1 MNINQL
7 VFRNLKKNLKNYY
20 LYVFALVFSVAL
32 YFSFVTLQYSPAL
45 DDVKGSIK
53 GGASIKAASVLL
65 IAIVG
70 IFLLYANSIFIKRRG
85 REIGLLQLIG
95 MTKQKIAKLLN
106 AENFI
111 LYVVSMAVGIIAGFI
126 GSKLMLMV
134 LFKVTGVNAIANLHF
149 SGMALLQT
157 LIVFFVIY
165 GLIMLRNRWFINRQT
180 ILSLFRTTSSTEQR
194 VKKIS
199 VFEIIIGVL
208 GIAFISSGY
217 YISSQLFTGT
227 YTSMFALLLAMIYI
241 LASVIIGTFLFYK
254 GSVSFIA
261 NIVRKR
267 KNGYLAIHEVLSLS
281 SIMFRLKSNALLLT
295 IITTVS
301 ALAIGL
307 LSLSYISYYSA
318 EKTAEQQIPSHFVM
332 GSEKEANT
340 FTRALSDK
348 HIAYDLKQVKVIRAK
363 FDAKKLMD
371 MDAEL
376 KNMNNEPDILTL
388 PVISE
393 KNAPNIHVGN
403 NEVILSGYS
412 DLLKK
417 FMPIKS
423 SGDVKLLIKKPL
435 DLKVLDLKKDYLISY
450 NFTFGGLP
458 VAVVSQDVFE
468 QLDQQ
473 KDPKLQLDQQ
483 KYLQFENSLYIAVNI
498 KDKKNLEKANNVFN
512 SLKLGENSMSQL
524 ASAQQQKQTI
534 GLMMFIV
541 GFLGLSFLVTSG
553 CILYFKQM
561 NESEEEQSSYT
572 ILRKLGFTEK
582 DLLKGIRLKQ
592 LFNFGIPL
600 VVGLLH
606 SYFAV
611 QSGWFFFGGE
621 LWTPMLIVMSIY
633 TVLYSIFGFLSV
645 QYYKKVIKESL

>member
-7 VFRNLKKNLKNYY
+7 IFRNLKKNLKNYY

-53 GGASIKAASVLL
+53 GGAAIKAASVLL

-111 LYVVSMAVGIIAGFI
+111 LYVFSMGVGIIAGFI

-134 LFKVTGVNAIANLHF
+134 LFKVTSVSAIANLHF
-149 SGMALLQT
+149 SGRALLQT
-157 LIVFFVIY
+157 LIVFFIIY

-199 VFEIIIGVL
+199 VLEIIIGVF
-208 GIAFISSGY
+208 GIVLISSGY
-217 YISSQLFTGT
+217 YISSKLFTGS
-227 YTSMFALLLAMIYI
+227 YKSMLELLLAMIYI

-307 LSLSYISYYSA
+307 LALSYISYYSA
-318 EKTAEQQIPSHFVM
+318 EKTAEQQIPAHFVM
-332 GSEKEANT
+332 GSEKEAAT

-348 HIAYDLKQVKVIRAK
+348 HIAYDQKQVKVIQAK
-363 FDAKKLMD
+363 FDAKKIMD
-371 MDAEL
+371 SEL
-376 KNMNNEPDILTL
+376 KNMNNDPGVLTL

-393 KNAPNIHVGN
+393 KNAPNIHVEKS
-403 NEVILSGYS
+403 EVILSGYS

-417 FMPIKS
+417 FMPIQS
-423 SGDVKLLIKKPL
+423 SGDVKLLIKEPV
-435 DLKVLDLKKDYLISY
+435 DLKVMDMKKDYLISY

-458 VAVVSQDVFE
+458 VAVVSQNVFE
-468 QLDQQ
+468 KLDKQ
-473 KDPKLQLDQQ
+473 KDPKLQL
-483 KYLQFENSLYIAVNI
+483 ENSQYNAVNI
-498 KDKKNLEKANNVFN
+498 KDDKNLEQANSVFT
-512 SLKLGENSMSQL
+512 SLKLSDKSMSQL

-534 GLMMFIV
+534 GLMMFVV

-582 DLLKGIRLKQ
+582 DLLKGIWLKQ

-600 VVGLLH
+600 IIGLLH

-611 QSGWFFFGGE
+611 QSGWFLFGGE

-633 TVLYSIFGFLSV
+633 TALYSVFGFLSV

>member
-111 LYVVSMAVGIIAGFI
+111 LYVVSMAIGIIAGFI

-227 YTSMFALLLAMIYI
+227 YTSMIALLLAMIYI

-332 GSEKEANT
+332 GSEKDTDT

-348 HIAYDLKQVKVIRAK
+348 HIAYETKQFKVIQAK
-363 FDAKKLMD
+363 FDAKKIMD
-371 MDAEL
+371 SEI
-376 KNMNNEPDILTL
+376 KNMNNDPGVLTL

-393 KNAPNIHVGN
+393 KNAPNIHVKS
-403 NEVILSGYS
+403 NEVTLSGYS

-417 FMPIKS
+417 FMPIQS

-435 DLKVLDLKKDYLISY
+435 DLKVIDMKKDYLISY

-458 VAVVSQDVFE
+458 VAVVSQSVFE

-473 KDPKLQLDQQ
+473 KDPKLQI
-483 KYLQFENSLYIAVNI
+483 ENNQYHAVNI
-498 KDKKNLEKANNVFN
+498 KDDQNLEQANDVFT
-512 SLKLGENSMSQL
+512 SLKLGDNSMSQL
-524 ASAQQQKQTI
+524 ATTQQQKQTI

>member
-7 VFRNLKKNLKNYY
+7 IFRNLKKNLKNYY

-45 DDVKGSIK
+45 DGVKGSIK

-85 REIGLLQLIG
+85 KEIGLLQLIG
-95 MTKQKIAKLLN
+95 MTKQKIARLLN

-111 LYVVSMAVGIIAGFI
+111 LYVTAMVIGIIAGFI

-157 LIVFFVIY
+157 LFVFFIIY
-165 GLIMLRNRWFINRQT
+165 GLIMLRNRRFIKKQT

-199 VFEIIIGVL
+199 IFEIIIGVF
-208 GIAFISSGY
+208 GIVLISSGY
-217 YISSQLFTGT
+217 YISSKLFTGS
-227 YTSMFALLLAMIYI
+227 YTSMFELLLAMIYI

-307 LSLSYISYYSA
+307 LALSYISYYSA
-318 EKTAEQQIPSHFVM
+318 EKTAEQQIPAHFVM
-332 GSEKEANT
+332 GSEKEAAT

-348 HIAYDLKQVKVIRAK
+348 HIAYDQKQVKVIQAK
-363 FDAKKLMD
+363 FDAKKIMD
-371 MDAEL
+371 SEL
-376 KNMNNEPDILTL
+376 KNMNNDPGVLTL

-393 KNAPNIHVGN
+393 KNAPNIHVEN

-417 FMPIKS
+417 FMPIQS
-423 SGDVKLLIKKPL
+423 SGDVKLLIKEPI
-435 DLKVLDLKKDYLISY
+435 DLKVMDMKKDYLISY

-458 VAVVSQDVFE
+458 VAVVSQHVFE
-468 QLDQQ
+468 QLDKQ
-473 KDPKLQLDQQ
+473 KDPKLQL
-483 KYLQFENSLYIAVNI
+483 ENNQYNAVNI
-498 KDKKNLEKANNVFN
+498 KDDQNLEQANRVFT
-512 SLKLGENSMSQL
+512 SLKLSDNSMSQL

-534 GLMMFIV
+534 GLMMFVV

-582 DLLKGIRLKQ
+582 DLLKGIQLKQ

-600 VVGLLH
+600 IIGLLH

-611 QSGWFFFGGE
+611 QSGWFLFGGE

-633 TVLYSIFGFLSV
+633 TALYSVFGFLSV

>member
-7 VFRNLKKNLKNYY
+7 IFRNLKKNLKNYY

-45 DDVKGSIK
+45 DGVKGSIK

-85 REIGLLQLIG
+85 KEIGLLQLIG
-95 MTKQKIAKLLN
+95 MTKQKIARLLN

-111 LYVVSMAVGIIAGFI
+111 LYVAAMVIGIIAGFI

-157 LIVFFVIY
+157 LIVFFIIY
-165 GLIMLRNRWFINRQT
+165 GLIMLRNRRFIKKQT

-199 VFEIIIGVL
+199 VFEIIIGVF
-208 GIAFISSGY
+208 GIVLISSGY
-217 YISSQLFTGT
+217 YISSKLFTGS
-227 YTSMFALLLAMIYI
+227 YTSMLELLLAMIYI

-307 LSLSYISYYSA
+307 LALSYISYYSA
-318 EKTAEQQIPSHFVM
+318 EKTAEQQIPAHFVM
-332 GSEKEANT
+332 GSEKEAAT

-348 HIAYDLKQVKVIRAK
+348 HIAYDQKQVKVIQAK
-363 FDAKKLMD
+363 FDAKKIMD
-371 MDAEL
+371 SEL
-376 KNMNNEPDILTL
+376 KNMNNDPGVLTL

-393 KNAPNIHVGN
+393 KNAPNIHVEKS
-403 NEVILSGYS
+403 EVILSGYS

-417 FMPIKS
+417 FMPIQS
-423 SGDVKLLIKKPL
+423 SGDVKLLIKEPV
-435 DLKVLDLKKDYLISY
+435 DLKVMDMKKDYLISY

-458 VAVVSQDVFE
+458 VAVVSQHVFE
-468 QLDQQ
+468 QLDKQ
-473 KDPKLQLDQQ
+473 KDPKLQL
-483 KYLQFENSLYIAVNI
+483 ENSQYNAVNI
-498 KDKKNLEKANNVFN
+498 KDDQNLEQANRVFT
-512 SLKLGENSMSQL
+512 SLKLSDNSMSQL

-534 GLMMFIV
+534 GLMMFVV

-600 VVGLLH
+600 IIGLLH

-611 QSGWFFFGGE
+611 QSGWFLFGGE

-633 TVLYSIFGFLSV
+633 TALYSVFGFLSV

>member
-7 VFRNLKKNLKNYY
+7 IFRNLKKNLKNYY

-85 REIGLLQLIG
+85 KEIGLLQLIG
-95 MTKQKIAKLLN
+95 MTKQKISRLLN

-111 LYVVSMAVGIIAGFI
+111 LYVTAMAIGIIAGFI

-157 LIVFFVIY
+157 LIVFFIIY
-165 GLIMLRNRWFINRQT
+165 GLILLRNRRFINKQT

-199 VFEIIIGVL
+199 VFEIIIGVF
-208 GIAFISSGY
+208 GIVLISSGY
-217 YISSQLFTGT
+217 YISSKLFTGS
-227 YTSMFALLLAMIYI
+227 YTSMFELLLAMIYI

-307 LSLSYISYYSA
+307 LALSYISYYSA
-318 EKTAEQQIPSHFVM
+318 EKTAEQQIPAHFAM
-332 GSEKEANT
+332 GSEKEAAT

-348 HIAYDLKQVKVIRAK
+348 HIAYDQKQFKVIQAK
-363 FDAKKLMD
+363 FDAKKIMD
-371 MDAEL
+371 SEL
-376 KNMNNEPDILTL
+376 KNMNNDPGVLTL

-393 KNAPNIHVGN
+393 KNAPNIHVEN
-403 NEVILSGYS
+403 NEVMLSGYS

-417 FMPIKS
+417 FMPIQS
-423 SGDVKLLIKKPL
+423 TGNVKLLIKKPV
-435 DLKVLDLKKDYLISY
+435 DLKVMDMKKDYLVSY
-450 NFTFGGLP
+450 KFTFGGLP

-468 QLDQQ
+468 QLDKQ
-473 KDPKLQLDQQ
+473 KDPKLQL
-483 KYLQFENSLYIAVNI
+483 ENSQYIAVNI
-498 KDKKNLEKANNVFN
+498 KDDQHLEQANNVFT
-512 SLKLGENSMSQL
+512 SLKLSDNSMSQL

-534 GLMMFIV
+534 GLMMFVV

-600 VVGLLH
+600 IVGLLH

-611 QSGWFFFGGE
+611 QSGWFLFGGE

-633 TVLYSIFGFLSV
+633 TALYSVFGFLSV

>member
-7 VFRNLKKNLKNYY
+7 IFRNLKKNLKNYY

-45 DDVKGSIK
+45 DGVKGSIK

-85 REIGLLQLIG
+85 KEIGLLQLIG
-95 MTKQKIAKLLN
+95 MTKQKIARLLN

-111 LYVVSMAVGIIAGFI
+111 LYVTAMVIGIIAGFI

-157 LIVFFVIY
+157 LFVFFIIY
-165 GLIMLRNRWFINRQT
+165 GLIMLRNRRFIKKQT

-199 VFEIIIGVL
+199 IFEIIIGVF
-208 GIAFISSGY
+208 GIVLISSGY
-217 YISSQLFTGT
+217 YISSKLFTGS
-227 YTSMFALLLAMIYI
+227 YTSMFELLLAMIYI

-307 LSLSYISYYSA
+307 LALSYISYYSA
-318 EKTAEQQIPSHFVM
+318 EKTAEQQIPAHFVM
-332 GSEKEANT
+332 GSEKEAAT

-348 HIAYDLKQVKVIRAK
+348 HIAYDQKQVKVIQAK
-363 FDAKKLMD
+363 FDAKKIMD
-371 MDAEL
+371 SEL
-376 KNMNNEPDILTL
+376 KNMNNDPGVLTL

-393 KNAPNIHVGN
+393 KNAPNIHVEN

-417 FMPIKS
+417 FMPIQS
-423 SGDVKLLIKKPL
+423 SGDVKLLLKEPV
-435 DLKVLDLKKDYLISY
+435 DLKVMDMKKDYLISY

-458 VAVVSQDVFE
+458 VAVVSQHVFE
-468 QLDQQ
+468 QLDKQ
-473 KDPKLQLDQQ
+473 KDPKLQL
-483 KYLQFENSLYIAVNI
+483 ENSQYNAVNI
-498 KDKKNLEKANNVFN
+498 KDDQNLEQANRVFT
-512 SLKLGENSMSQL
+512 SLKLSDNSMSQL

-534 GLMMFIV
+534 GLMMFVV

-600 VVGLLH
+600 IIGLLH

-611 QSGWFFFGGE
+611 QSGWFLFGGE
-621 LWTPMLIVMSIY
+621 LWTPMLIVMAIY
-633 TVLYSIFGFLSV
+633 TALYSVFGFLSV

>member
-95 MTKQKIAKLLN
+95 MTKQKISKLLN

-111 LYVVSMAVGIIAGFI
+111 LYVVSMAIGIIAGFI

-227 YTSMFALLLAMIYI
+227 YTSMLALLLAMIYI

-332 GSEKEANT
+332 GSEKDTDT

-348 HIAYDLKQVKVIRAK
+348 HIAYETKQFKVIQAK
-363 FDAKKLMD
+363 FDAKKIMD
-371 MDAEL
+371 SEI
-376 KNMNNEPDILTL
+376 KNMNNDPGVLTL

-393 KNAPNIHVGN
+393 KNAPNIHVKS

-417 FMPIKS
+417 FMPIQS

-435 DLKVLDLKKDYLISY
+435 DLKVIDMKKDYLISY

-458 VAVVSQDVFE
+458 VAVVSQSVFE

-473 KDPKLQLDQQ
+473 KDPKLQI
-483 KYLQFENSLYIAVNI
+483 ENNQYHAVNI
-498 KDKKNLEKANNVFN
+498 KDDQNLEQASDVFT
-512 SLKLGENSMSQL
+512 SLKLGDNSMSQL
-524 ASAQQQKQTI
+524 ATTQQQKQTI

>member
-7 VFRNLKKNLKNYY
+7 IFRNLKKNLKNYY

-53 GGASIKAASVLL
+53 GGAAIKAASVLL

-111 LYVVSMAVGIIAGFI
+111 LYVFSMGVGIIAGFI

-134 LFKVTGVNAIANLHF
+134 LFKVTGVSAIANLHF

-157 LIVFFVIY
+157 LIVFFIIY
-165 GLIMLRNRWFINRQT
+165 GLIMFRNRWFINRQT

-199 VFEIIIGVL
+199 VFEIIIGVF
-208 GIAFISSGY
+208 GIVLISSGY
-217 YISSQLFTGT
+217 YISSKLFTGS
-227 YTSMFALLLAMIYI
+227 YTSMLELLLAMIYI

-307 LSLSYISYYSA
+307 LALSYISYYSA
-318 EKTAEQQIPSHFVM
+318 EKTAEQQIPAHFVM
-332 GSEKEANT
+332 GSEKEAAT

-348 HIAYDLKQVKVIRAK
+348 HIAYDQKQVKVIQAK
-363 FDAKKLMD
+363 FDAKKIMD
-371 MDAEL
+371 SEL
-376 KNMNNEPDILTL
+376 KNMNNDPGVLTL

-393 KNAPNIHVGN
+393 KNAPNIHVEN

-417 FMPIKS
+417 FMPIQS
-423 SGDVKLLIKKPL
+423 SGNVKLLIKKPV
-435 DLKVLDLKKDYLISY
+435 DLKVMDMKKDYLISY

-458 VAVVSQDVFE
+458 VAVVSQNVFE
-468 QLDQQ
+468 QLDKQ
-473 KDPKLQLDQQ
+473 KDPKLQL
-483 KYLQFENSLYIAVNI
+483 KNSQYNAVNI
-498 KDKKNLEKANNVFN
+498 KDDKNLEQANSVFT
-512 SLKLGENSMSQL
+512 SLKLSDKSMSQL

-534 GLMMFIV
+534 GLMMFVV

-600 VVGLLH
+600 IIGLLH

-611 QSGWFFFGGE
+611 QSGWFLFGGE

-633 TVLYSIFGFLSV
+633 TALYSVFGFLSV

>member
-7 VFRNLKKNLKNYY
+7 IFRNLKKNLKNYY

-45 DDVKGSIK
+45 DGVKGSIK

-85 REIGLLQLIG
+85 KEIGLLQLIG
-95 MTKQKIAKLLN
+95 MTKRKIARLLN

-111 LYVVSMAVGIIAGFI
+111 LYVTAMVIGIIAGFI

-157 LIVFFVIY
+157 LFVFFIIY
-165 GLIMLRNRWFINRQT
+165 GLIMLRNRRFIKKQT

-199 VFEIIIGVL
+199 IFEIIIGVF
-208 GIAFISSGY
+208 GIVLISSGY
-217 YISSQLFTGT
+217 YISSKLFTGS
-227 YTSMFALLLAMIYI
+227 YTSMFELLLAMIYI

-307 LSLSYISYYSA
+307 LALSYISYYSA
-318 EKTAEQQIPSHFVM
+318 EKTAEQQIPAHFVM
-332 GSEKEANT
+332 GSEKEAAT

-348 HIAYDLKQVKVIRAK
+348 HIAYDQKQVKVIQAK
-363 FDAKKLMD
+363 FDAKKIMD
-371 MDAEL
+371 SEL
-376 KNMNNEPDILTL
+376 KNMNNDPGVLTL

-393 KNAPNIHVGN
+393 KNAPNIHVEN

-417 FMPIKS
+417 FMPIQS
-423 SGDVKLLIKKPL
+423 SGDVKLLLKEPV
-435 DLKVLDLKKDYLISY
+435 DLKVMDMKKDYLISY

-458 VAVVSQDVFE
+458 VAVVSQHVFE
-468 QLDQQ
+468 QLDKQ
-473 KDPKLQLDQQ
+473 KDPKLQL
-483 KYLQFENSLYIAVNI
+483 ENSQYNAVNI
-498 KDKKNLEKANNVFN
+498 KDDQNLEQANRVFT
-512 SLKLGENSMSQL
+512 SLKLSDNSMSQL

-534 GLMMFIV
+534 GLMMFVV

-600 VVGLLH
+600 IIGLLH

-611 QSGWFFFGGE
+611 QSGWFLFGGE
-621 LWTPMLIVMSIY
+621 LWTPMLIVMAIY
-633 TVLYSIFGFLSV
+633 TALYSVFGFLSV

>member
-227 YTSMFALLLAMIYI
+227 YTSMLALLLAMIYI
-241 LASVIIGTFLFYK
+241 LGSVIIGTFLFYK

-318 EKTAEQQIPSHFVM
+318 EKNAEQQIPSHFVM
-332 GSEKEANT
+332 GSEKDADT

-348 HIAYDLKQVKVIRAK
+348 HIAYETKQFKVIQAK
-363 FDAKKLMD
+363 FDAKKIMD
-371 MDAEL
+371 SEI
-376 KNMNNEPDILTL
+376 KNMNNDPGVLTL

-393 KNAPNIHVGN
+393 KNAPNIHVKS

-417 FMPIKS
+417 FMPIQS

-435 DLKVLDLKKDYLISY
+435 DLKVIDMKKDYLISY

-458 VAVVSQDVFE
+458 VAVVSQSVFD

-473 KDPKLQLDQQ
+473 KDPKLQI
-483 KYLQFENSLYIAVNI
+483 ENNQYHAVNI
-498 KDKKNLEKANNVFN
+498 KDDQNLEQANDVFT
-512 SLKLGENSMSQL
+512 SLKLGDNSMSQL
-524 ASAQQQKQTI
+524 ATTQQQKQTI

-561 NESEEEQSSYT
+561 NESEEEQTSYT

>member
-7 VFRNLKKNLKNYY
+7 IFRNLKKNLKNYY

-53 GGASIKAASVLL
+53 GGAAIKAASVLL

-111 LYVVSMAVGIIAGFI
+111 LYVFSMGVGIIAGFI

-134 LFKVTGVNAIANLHF
+134 LFKVTGVSAIANLHF

-157 LIVFFVIY
+157 LIVFFIIY

-199 VFEIIIGVL
+199 VFEIIIGVF
-208 GIAFISSGY
+208 GIVLISSGY
-217 YISSQLFTGT
+217 YISSKLFTGS
-227 YTSMFALLLAMIYI
+227 YTSMLELLLAMIYI

-307 LSLSYISYYSA
+307 LALSYISYYSA
-318 EKTAEQQIPSHFVM
+318 EKTAEQQIPAHFVM
-332 GSEKEANT
+332 GSEKEAAT

-348 HIAYDLKQVKVIRAK
+348 HIAYDQKQVKVIQAK
-363 FDAKKLMD
+363 FDAKKIMD
-371 MDAEL
+371 SEL
-376 KNMNNEPDILTL
+376 KNMNNDPGVLTL

-393 KNAPNIHVGN
+393 KNAPNIHVEN

-417 FMPIKS
+417 FMPIQS
-423 SGDVKLLIKKPL
+423 SGNVKLLIKKPV
-435 DLKVLDLKKDYLISY
+435 DLKVMDMKKDYLISY

-458 VAVVSQDVFE
+458 VAVVSQNVFE
-468 QLDQQ
+468 QLDKQ
-473 KDPKLQLDQQ
+473 KDPKLQL
-483 KYLQFENSLYIAVNI
+483 KNSQYNAVNI
-498 KDKKNLEKANNVFN
+498 KDDKNLEQANSVFT
-512 SLKLGENSMSQL
+512 SLKLSDKSMSQL

-534 GLMMFIV
+534 GLMMFVV

-600 VVGLLH
+600 IIGLLH
-606 SYFAV
+606 IYFAV
-611 QSGWFFFGGE
+611 QSGWFLFGGE

-633 TVLYSIFGFLSV
+633 TALYSVFGFLSV

>member
-7 VFRNLKKNLKNYY
+7 IFRNLKKNLKNYY

-85 REIGLLQLIG
+85 KEIGLLQLIG
-95 MTKQKIAKLLN
+95 MTKQKIARLLN

-111 LYVVSMAVGIIAGFI
+111 LYVTAMVIGIFAGFI

-157 LIVFFVIY
+157 LIVFFIIY
-165 GLIMLRNRWFINRQT
+165 GLIMLRNRRFIKKQT

-199 VFEIIIGVL
+199 VFEIIIGVF
-208 GIAFISSGY
+208 GIVLISSGY
-217 YISSQLFTGT
+217 YISSKLFTGS
-227 YTSMFALLLAMIYI
+227 YTSMLELLLAMIYI

-307 LSLSYISYYSA
+307 LALSYISYYSA
-318 EKTAEQQIPSHFVM
+318 EKTAEQQIPAHFVM
-332 GSEKEANT
+332 GSEKEAAT

-348 HIAYDLKQVKVIRAK
+348 HIAYDQKQVKVIQAK
-363 FDAKKLMD
+363 FDAKKIMD
-371 MDAEL
+371 SEL
-376 KNMNNEPDILTL
+376 KNMNNDPSVLTL

-393 KNAPNIHVGN
+393 KNAPNIHVEN

-417 FMPIKS
+417 FMPIQS
-423 SGDVKLLIKKPL
+423 SGDVKLLIKEPI
-435 DLKVLDLKKDYLISY
+435 DLKVMDMKKDYLISY

-458 VAVVSQDVFE
+458 VAVVSQHVFE
-468 QLDQQ
+468 QLDKQ
-473 KDPKLQLDQQ
+473 KNPKLQL
-483 KYLQFENSLYIAVNI
+483 ENSQYNAVNI
-498 KDKKNLEKANNVFN
+498 KDDQNLEQANRVFT
-512 SLKLGENSMSQL
+512 SLKLSDNSMSQL
-524 ASAQQQKQTI
+524 SSAQQQKQTI
-534 GLMMFIV
+534 GLMMFVV

-600 VVGLLH
+600 IIGLLH

-611 QSGWFFFGGE
+611 QSGWFLFGGE
-621 LWTPMLIVMSIY
+621 LWTPMLIVMAIY
-633 TVLYSIFGFLSV
+633 TALYSVFGFLSV

>member
-7 VFRNLKKNLKNYY
+7 ILRNLKKNFKNYY
-20 LYVFALVFSVAL
+20 LYVFALMFSVAL

-53 GGASIKAASVLL
+53 GGAAIKAASVLL

-111 LYVVSMAVGIIAGFI
+111 LYVFSMAVGIIAGFI

-134 LFKVTGVNAIANLHF
+134 LFKVSGVSAIANLHF

-157 LIVFFVIY
+157 LIVFFIIY

-199 VFEIIIGVL
+199 VFEIVIGVL
-208 GIAFISSGY
+208 GIVLISSGY
-217 YISSQLFTGT
+217 YISSQLFTGS
-227 YTSMFALLLAMIYI
+227 YTSMLELLLAMIYI

-332 GSEKEANT
+332 GSEKEADT

-348 HIAYDLKQVKVIRAK
+348 HIAYETKQFKVILAN
-363 FDAKKLMD
+363 FDAKKIMD
-371 MDAEL
+371 SET
-376 KNMNNEPDILTL
+376 KNMNPGVLTL
-388 PVISE
+388 AVISE
-393 KNAPNIHVGN
+393 KNAPNIHVES

-412 DLLKK
+412 DILKK
-417 FMPIKS
+417 FMPIQN

-435 DLKVLDLKKDYLISY
+435 DLKVIDMKKDYLISY
-450 NFTFGGLP
+450 KFTSGGLP
-458 VAVVSQDVFE
+458 VAVVSQSVFE

-473 KDPKLQLDQQ
+473 KDLKLQL
-483 KYLQFENSLYIAVNI
+483 ENNQYNAVNI
-498 KDKKNLEKANNVFN
+498 KDDQNLEQANDVFT
-512 SLKLGENSMSQL
+512 SLKLGDNSMSQL

-534 GLMMFIV
+534 GLMMFVV

-600 VVGLLH
+600 IIGLLH

-611 QSGWFFFGGE
+611 QSGWFLFGGE

>member
-7 VFRNLKKNLKNYY
+7 IFRNLKKNLKNYY

-45 DDVKGSIK
+45 DGVKGSIK

-85 REIGLLQLIG
+85 KEIGLLQLIG
-95 MTKQKIAKLLN
+95 MTKQKIARLLN

-111 LYVVSMAVGIIAGFI
+111 LYVTAMVIGIIAGFI

-157 LIVFFVIY
+157 LFVFFIIY
-165 GLIMLRNRWFINRQT
+165 GLIMLRNRRFIKKQT

-199 VFEIIIGVL
+199 IFEIIIGVF
-208 GIAFISSGY
+208 GIVLISSGY
-217 YISSQLFTGT
+217 YISSKLFTGS
-227 YTSMFALLLAMIYI
+227 YTSMFELLLAMIYI

-307 LSLSYISYYSA
+307 LALSYISYYSA
-318 EKTAEQQIPSHFVM
+318 EKTAEQQIPAHFVM
-332 GSEKEANT
+332 GSEKEAAT

-348 HIAYDLKQVKVIRAK
+348 HIAYDQKQVKVIQAK
-363 FDAKKLMD
+363 FDAKKIMD
-371 MDAEL
+371 SEL
-376 KNMNNEPDILTL
+376 KSVNNEPGVLTL

-393 KNAPNIHVGN
+393 KNAPNIHVEN

-417 FMPIKS
+417 FMPIQS
-423 SGDVKLLIKKPL
+423 SGDVKLLLKEPV
-435 DLKVLDLKKDYLISY
+435 DLKVMDMKKDYLISY

-458 VAVVSQDVFE
+458 VAVVSQHVFE
-468 QLDQQ
+468 QLDKQ
-473 KDPKLQLDQQ
+473 KDPKLQL
-483 KYLQFENSLYIAVNI
+483 ENSQYNAVNI
-498 KDKKNLEKANNVFN
+498 KDDQNLEQANRVFT
-512 SLKLGENSMSQL
+512 SLKLSDNSMSQL

-534 GLMMFIV
+534 GLMMFVV

-600 VVGLLH
+600 IIGLLH

-611 QSGWFFFGGE
+611 QSGWFLFGGE
-621 LWTPMLIVMSIY
+621 LWTPMLIVMAIY
-633 TVLYSIFGFLSV
+633 TALYSVFGFLSV

>member
-7 VFRNLKKNLKNYY
+7 IFRNLKKNLKNYY

-45 DDVKGSIK
+45 DGVKGSIK

-85 REIGLLQLIG
+85 KEIGLLQLIG
-95 MTKQKIAKLLN
+95 MTKQKIARLLN

-111 LYVVSMAVGIIAGFI
+111 LYVTAMVIGIIAGFI

-157 LIVFFVIY
+157 LFVFFIIY
-165 GLIMLRNRWFINRQT
+165 GLIMLRNRRFIKKQT

-199 VFEIIIGVL
+199 VFEIIIGVF
-208 GIAFISSGY
+208 GIVLISSGY
-217 YISSQLFTGT
+217 YISSKLFTGS
-227 YTSMFALLLAMIYI
+227 YTSMFELLLAMIYI

-307 LSLSYISYYSA
+307 LALSYISYYSA
-318 EKTAEQQIPSHFVM
+318 EKTAEQQIPAHFVM
-332 GSEKEANT
+332 GSEKEAAT

-348 HIAYDLKQVKVIRAK
+348 HIAYDQKQVKVIQAK
-363 FDAKKLMD
+363 FDAKKIMD
-371 MDAEL
+371 SEL
-376 KNMNNEPDILTL
+376 KSVNNEPGVLTL

-393 KNAPNIHVGN
+393 KNAPNIHVEN

-412 DLLKK
+412 DLLRK
-417 FMPIKS
+417 FMPIQS
-423 SGDVKLLIKKPL
+423 SGDVKLLLKEPV
-435 DLKVLDLKKDYLISY
+435 DLKVMDMKKDYLISY

-458 VAVVSQDVFE
+458 VAVVSQHVFE
-468 QLDQQ
+468 QLDKQ
-473 KDPKLQLDQQ
+473 KDPKLQL
-483 KYLQFENSLYIAVNI
+483 ENSQYNAVNI
-498 KDKKNLEKANNVFN
+498 KDDQNLEQANRVFT
-512 SLKLGENSMSQL
+512 SLKLSDNSMSQL

-534 GLMMFIV
+534 GLMMFVV

-600 VVGLLH
+600 IIGLLH

-611 QSGWFFFGGE
+611 QSGWFLFGGE
-621 LWTPMLIVMSIY
+621 LWTPMLIVMAIY
-633 TVLYSIFGFLSV
+633 TALYSVFGFLSV

>member
-45 DDVKGSIK
+45 DEVKGSIK
-53 GGASIKAASVLL
+53 GGASIKTASIL
-65 IAIVG
+65 IIVIVG

-85 REIGLLQLIG
+85 KEIGLLQLIG
-95 MTKQKIAKLLN
+95 MTKQKITKLLN

-111 LYVVSMAVGIIAGFI
+111 LYMISMAIGIFAGFI

-157 LIVFFVIY
+157 IIVFLLIY
-165 GLIMLRNRWFINRQT
+165 VLIMLRNRRFIKKQT
-180 ILSLFRTTSSTEQR
+180 ILALFRTTSSTEQR

-199 VFEIIIGVL
+199 VFEIIIGVM
-208 GIAFISSGY
+208 GIVSISSGY
-217 YISSQLFTGT
+217 YISSQLFNGSF
-227 YTSMFALLLAMIYI
+227 TSMPSLFLAMIFI
-241 LASVIIGTFLFYK
+241 LGSVIIGTFLFYK

-307 LSLSYISYYSA
+307 LSFSYISYYSA
-318 EKTAEQQIPSHFVM
+318 EKTAEQNIPAHFVM
-332 GSEKEANT
+332 GSEKGAAT

-348 HIAYDLKQVKVIRAK
+348 HIAYEEQQFKVIQAD
-363 FDAKKLMD
+363 FDVKKIID
-371 MDAEL
+371 TEL
-376 KNMNNEPDILTL
+376 ISLDENPGVLTL

-393 KNAPNIHVGN
+393 KNAPNFHVEN
-403 NEVILSGYS
+403 DEVILSGYN
-412 DLLKK
+412 DLMRK

-423 SGDVKLLIKKPL
+423 SGDVQLLIKKPL
-435 DLKVLDLKKDYLISY
+435 TLKVIDMKRDYLISY
-450 NFTFGGLP
+450 RFTFSGSLP
-458 VAVVSQDVFE
+458 VAVVSQEVFE
-468 QLDQQ
+468 QLDQK
-473 KDPKLQLDQQ
+473 KDPKLQ
-483 KYLQFENSLYIAVNI
+483 FENNQYIAINV
-498 KDKKNLEKANNVFN
+498 KDEKQIEQGNDVFT
-512 SLKLGENSMSQL
+512 SLKMSDGSMSRL
-524 ASAQQQKQTI
+524 EESQQQKQAT
-534 GLMMFIV
+534 GLLMFVV

-582 DLLKGIRLKQ
+582 DLLRGIRLKQ

-600 VVGLLH
+600 LVGLLH
-606 SYFAV
+606 SYFAI
-611 QSGWFFFGGE
+611 QSGWFLFGGE

-633 TVLYSIFGFLSV
+633 TVLYSVFGFLSV

>member
-85 REIGLLQLIG
+85 KEIGLLQLIG

-111 LYVVSMAVGIIAGFI
+111 LYVFSMAVGIIAGFI

-157 LIVFFVIY
+157 LIVFFIIY
-165 GLIMLRNRWFINRQT
+165 GLIMLRNRRFISKQT

-199 VFEIIIGVL
+199 VFEIIIGVF
-208 GIAFISSGY
+208 GIVLIGSGY
-217 YISSQLFTGT
+217 YISSQLFSGS
-227 YTSMFALLLAMIYI
+227 YTSMLELFSAMIYI

-332 GSEKEANT
+332 GSEKEAAT

-348 HIAYDLKQVKVIRAK
+348 HIAYEKKQFKVIQAD
-363 FDAKKLMD
+363 FDAKKIMD
-371 MDAEL
+371 SEL
-376 KNMNNEPDILTL
+376 ESLKKDPGVLTL
-388 PVISE
+388 SVISE
-393 KNAPNIHVGN
+393 KNAPHIHVEN

-417 FMPIKS
+417 FMPIQS
-423 SGDVKLLIKKPL
+423 SGDVKLLIKQPL
-435 DLKVLDLKKDYLISY
+435 DLKVIDMKKDYIISY
-450 NFTFGGLP
+450 KFTFGGLP
-458 VAVVSQDVFE
+458 VAIVSQSVFE

-473 KDPKLQLDQQ
+473 KDPKLQL
-483 KYLQFENSLYIAVNI
+483 ENNQYNAVNI
-498 KDKKNLEKANNVFN
+498 KDDQNLEQANDVFT
-512 SLKLGENSMSQL
+512 SLKLGDDSMSQL
-524 ASAQQQKQTI
+524 ASTQQQKQTM
-534 GLMMFIV
+534 GLMMFVV

-600 VVGLLH
+600 IIGLLH
-606 SYFAV
+606 SYFAI
-611 QSGWFFFGGE
+611 QSGWFLFGGE

>member
-7 VFRNLKKNLKNYY
+7 IFRNLKKNLKNYY

-45 DDVKGSIK
+45 DAVKGSIK

-85 REIGLLQLIG
+85 KEIGLLQLIG
-95 MTKQKIAKLLN
+95 MTKQKISRLLN

-111 LYVVSMAVGIIAGFI
+111 LYVTAMAIGIVAGFI

-157 LIVFFVIY
+157 LIVFFIIY
-165 GLIMLRNRWFINRQT
+165 GLIMLRNRRFINKQT

-199 VFEIIIGVL
+199 VFEIIIGVF
-208 GIAFISSGY
+208 GIVLISSGY
-217 YISSQLFTGT
+217 YISSKLFTGS
-227 YTSMFALLLAMIYI
+227 YTSMLELLLAMIYI

-307 LSLSYISYYSA
+307 LALSYISYYSA
-318 EKTAEQQIPSHFVM
+318 EKTAQQQIPAHFVM
-332 GSEKEANT
+332 GSEKEAAT

-348 HIAYDLKQVKVIRAK
+348 HIAYDQKQVKVIQAK
-363 FDAKKLMD
+363 FDAKKIMD
-371 MDAEL
+371 SEL
-376 KNMNNEPDILTL
+376 KNMKNDPGVLTL

-393 KNAPNIHVGN
+393 KNAPNLRVEN

-417 FMPIKS
+417 FMPIQS

-435 DLKVLDLKKDYLISY
+435 DLKVIDMKKDYLISY

-458 VAVVSQDVFE
+458 VAVVSQNVFE

-473 KDPKLQLDQQ
+473 KDPKLQL
-483 KYLQFENSLYIAVNI
+483 ENSQYNAVNI
-498 KDKKNLEKANNVFN
+498 KDDKNLEQANSVFT
-512 SLKLGENSMSQL
+512 SLKLSDNSMSQL

-534 GLMMFIV
+534 GLMMFVV

-600 VVGLLH
+600 IIGLLH

-611 QSGWFFFGGE
+611 QSGWFLFGGE
-621 LWTPMLIVMSIY
+621 LWTPMLIVMTIY
-633 TVLYSIFGFLSV
+633 TVLYSVFGFLSV

>member
-7 VFRNLKKNLKNYY
+7 ILRNLKKNLKNYY

-111 LYVVSMAVGIIAGFI
+111 LYVFSMAVGIIAGFI

-134 LFKVTGVNAIANLHF
+134 LFKVTGVSAIANLHF

-157 LIVFFVIY
+157 LIVFFIIY

-208 GIAFISSGY
+208 GIVLISSGY
-217 YISSQLFTGT
+217 YISSQLFTGS
-227 YTSMFALLLAMIYI
+227 YTSMLELLLAMIYI

-332 GSEKEANT
+332 GTEKEADT

-348 HIAYDLKQVKVIRAK
+348 HIAYETKQFKVIQAK
-363 FDAKKLMD
+363 FDAKKIMD
-371 MDAEL
+371 SEI
-376 KNMNNEPDILTL
+376 KNMNNDPGVLTL

-393 KNAPNIHVGN
+393 KNAPNIHVEGN
-403 NEVILSGYS
+403 EIILSGYS

-417 FMPIKS
+417 FMPIQS

-435 DLKVLDLKKDYLISY
+435 DLKVIDMKKDYLISY
-450 NFTFGGLP
+450 KFTFGGLP
-458 VAVVSQDVFE
+458 VAVVSQSVFE

-473 KDPKLQLDQQ
+473 KDPKLQL
-483 KYLQFENSLYIAVNI
+483 ENNQYNAVNI
-498 KDKKNLEKANNVFN
+498 KDDQNLEQANDMFT
-512 SLKLGENSMSQL
+512 SLKLSDNSMSQL

-534 GLMMFIV
+534 GLMMFVV

-600 VVGLLH
+600 IIGLLH

-611 QSGWFFFGGE
+611 QSGWFLFGGE

>member
-20 LYVFALVFSVAL
+20 LYVFALIFSVAL

-53 GGASIKAASVLL
+53 GGASIKAASILL

-85 REIGLLQLIG
+85 KEIGLLQLIG
-95 MTKQKIAKLLN
+95 MTKQKIARLLN

-111 LYVVSMAVGIIAGFI
+111 LYMIAMALGIIAGFI

-157 LIVFFVIY
+157 LIVFLLIY
-165 GLIMLRNRWFINRQT
+165 VLILLRNRRFINKQT

-199 VFEIIIGVL
+199 VFEIIIGVF
-208 GIAFISSGY
+208 GIVLISSGY

-227 YTSMFALLLAMIYI
+227 YTSMLSLFLAMIYI
-241 LASVIIGTFLFYK
+241 LGSVIIGTFLFYK

-318 EKTAEQQIPSHFVM
+318 EKTAEQQIPAHFVM
-332 GSEKEANT
+332 GSEKEAAT

-348 HIAYDLKQVKVIRAK
+348 HIAYDKQQFKVIQAD
-363 FDAKKLMD
+363 FDAKKIID
-371 MDAEL
+371 TEL
-376 KNMNNEPDILTL
+376 SSLNKNPEVLTL

-393 KNAPNIHVGN
+393 KNVPSIHVEN
-403 NEVILSGYS
+403 NEVILSGYN
-412 DLLKK
+412 DLLRK

-423 SGDVKLLIKKPL
+423 SGDVKLLIKKPIN
-435 DLKVLDLKKDYLISY
+435 LKVIDMKKDHLISY
-450 NFTFGGLP
+450 RFTAGGLP
-458 VAVVSQDVFE
+458 VAVVSQSVFE
-468 QLDQQ
+468 QLDQN
-473 KDPKLQLDQQ
+473 KDPKLQLDNNQ
-483 KYLQFENSLYIAVNI
+483 YISINV
-498 KDKKNLEKANNVFN
+498 KDEKHIEQANDVFT
-512 SLKLGENSMSQL
+512 SLKLGDDSMSRL
-524 ASAQQQKQTI
+524 ASTQQQKQTI
-534 GLMMFIV
+534 GLMMFVV

-600 VVGLLH
+600 IIGLLH

-611 QSGWFFFGGE
+611 QSGWFLFGGE

-633 TVLYSIFGFLSV
+633 TVLYSVFGFLSV

>member
-111 LYVVSMAVGIIAGFI
+111 LYVVSMAIGIIAGFI

-227 YTSMFALLLAMIYI
+227 YTSMLALLLAMIYI

-332 GSEKEANT
+332 GSEKDTDT
-340 FTRALSDK
+340 FTRALSYK
-348 HIAYDLKQVKVIRAK
+348 HIAYETKQFKVIQAK
-363 FDAKKLMD
+363 FDAKKIMD
-371 MDAEL
+371 SEI
-376 KNMNNEPDILTL
+376 KNMNNDPGVLTL

-393 KNAPNIHVGN
+393 KNAPNIHVKS
-403 NEVILSGYS
+403 NEVTLSGYS

-417 FMPIKS
+417 FMPIQS

-435 DLKVLDLKKDYLISY
+435 DLKVIDMKKDYLISY

-458 VAVVSQDVFE
+458 VAVVSQSVFE

-473 KDPKLQLDQQ
+473 KDPKLQI
-483 KYLQFENSLYIAVNI
+483 ENNQYHAVNI
-498 KDKKNLEKANNVFN
+498 KDDQNLEQANDVFT
-512 SLKLGENSMSQL
+512 SLKLGDNSMSQL
-524 ASAQQQKQTI
+524 ATTQQQKQTI

>member
-95 MTKQKIAKLLN
+95 MTKQKIAKLLH

-111 LYVVSMAVGIIAGFI
+111 LYVVSMAIGIIAGFI

-227 YTSMFALLLAMIYI
+227 YTSMLALLLAMIYI

-332 GSEKEANT
+332 GSEKDTDT

-348 HIAYDLKQVKVIRAK
+348 HIAYETKQFKVIQAK
-363 FDAKKLMD
+363 FDAKKIMD
-371 MDAEL
+371 SEI
-376 KNMNNEPDILTL
+376 KNMNNDPGVLTL

-393 KNAPNIHVGN
+393 KNAPDIHVKS
-403 NEVILSGYS
+403 NEVTLSGYS

-417 FMPIKS
+417 FMPIQS

-435 DLKVLDLKKDYLISY
+435 DLKVIDMKKDYLISY

-458 VAVVSQDVFE
+458 VAVVSQSVFE

-473 KDPKLQLDQQ
+473 KDPKLQI
-483 KYLQFENSLYIAVNI
+483 ENNQYHAVNI
-498 KDKKNLEKANNVFN
+498 KDDQNLEQANDVFT
-512 SLKLGENSMSQL
+512 SLKLGDNSMSQL
-524 ASAQQQKQTI
+524 ATTQQQKQTI

>member
-7 VFRNLKKNLKNYY
+7 ILRNLKKNLKNYY

-53 GGASIKAASVLL
+53 GGASFKAASVLL

-70 IFLLYANSIFIKRRG
+70 IFLLYANGIFIKRRG

-111 LYVVSMAVGIIAGFI
+111 LYVFSMAVGIIAGFI

-157 LIVFFVIY
+157 LIVFFIIY

-208 GIAFISSGY
+208 GIVLISSGY
-217 YISSQLFTGT
+217 YISSKLLTGS
-227 YTSMFALLLAMIYI
+227 YTSLFALLLAVIYI

-318 EKTAEQQIPSHFVM
+318 EKTAEQQSPSHFVM

-348 HIAYDLKQVKVIRAK
+348 QIAYDLKQVKVILAK

-371 MDAEL
+371 MDSEL
-376 KNMNNEPDILTL
+376 KNMNNEPGILTL

-393 KNAPNIHVGN
+393 KNAPNIHVEN

-450 NFTFGGLP
+450 NFTSGGLP

-473 KDPKLQLDQQ
+473 KDPKLQLDKSQ
-483 KYLQFENSLYIAVNI
+483 YIAVNI
-498 KDKKNLEKANNVFN
+498 KDHKNLEQANSVFT
-512 SLKLGENSMSQL
+512 SLKLGDNSMSQL
-524 ASAQQQKQTI
+524 ASDHQQKQTI
-534 GLMMFIV
+534 GLMMFVV

-600 VVGLLH
+600 IVGLLH

-611 QSGWFFFGGE
+611 QSGWFLFGGE

>member
-7 VFRNLKKNLKNYY
+7 IFRNLKKNLKNYY

-85 REIGLLQLIG
+85 KEIGLLQLIG
-95 MTKQKIAKLLN
+95 MTKQKIARLLN

-111 LYVVSMAVGIIAGFI
+111 LYVTAMVIGIIAGFI

-157 LIVFFVIY
+157 LIVFFIIY

-199 VFEIIIGVL
+199 VFEIIIGVF
-208 GIAFISSGY
+208 GIVLISSGY
-217 YISSQLFTGT
+217 YISSKLFTGS
-227 YTSMFALLLAMIYI
+227 YTSMLELLLAMIYI

-307 LSLSYISYYSA
+307 LALSYISYYSA
-318 EKTAEQQIPSHFVM
+318 EKTAEQQIPAHFAM
-332 GSEKEANT
+332 GSEKEAAT

-348 HIAYDLKQVKVIRAK
+348 HIAYDQKKFKVIQAK
-363 FDAKKLMD
+363 FDAKKIMD
-371 MDAEL
+371 TEL
-376 KNMNNEPDILTL
+376 KNMKNEPGVLTL

-393 KNAPNIHVGN
+393 KNAPNIHVEES
-403 NEVILSGYS
+403 EVILSGYS

-417 FMPIKS
+417 FMPIQS

-435 DLKVLDLKKDYLISY
+435 DLKVIDMKRDYLISY

-468 QLDQQ
+468 QLDKQ
-473 KDPKLQLDQQ
+473 KDPKLQL
-483 KYLQFENSLYIAVNI
+483 KNSQYIAVNI
-498 KDKKNLEKANNVFN
+498 KDDKNLEQANSVFT
-512 SLKLGENSMSQL
+512 SLKLGDNSMSQL

-534 GLMMFIV
+534 GLMMFVV

-600 VVGLLH
+600 IVGLLH

-611 QSGWFFFGGE
+611 QSGWFLFGGE

-633 TVLYSIFGFLSV
+633 TALYSVFGFLSV

>member
-111 LYVVSMAVGIIAGFI
+111 LYVVSMAIGIIAGFI

-227 YTSMFALLLAMIYI
+227 YTSMLALLLAMIYI

-332 GSEKEANT
+332 GSEKDTDT

-348 HIAYDLKQVKVIRAK
+348 HIAYETKQFKVIQAK
-363 FDAKKLMD
+363 FDAKKIMD
-371 MDAEL
+371 SEI
-376 KNMNNEPDILTL
+376 KNMNNDPGVLTL

-393 KNAPNIHVGN
+393 KNAPNIHVKS
-403 NEVILSGYS
+403 NEVTLSGYS

-417 FMPIKS
+417 FMPIQS

-435 DLKVLDLKKDYLISY
+435 DLKVIDMKKDYLISY

-458 VAVVSQDVFE
+458 VAVVSQSVFE

-473 KDPKLQLDQQ
+473 KDPKLQI
-483 KYLQFENSLYIAVNI
+483 ENNQYHAVNI
-498 KDKKNLEKANNVFN
+498 KDDQNLEQANDVFT
-512 SLKLGENSMSQL
+512 SLKLGDNSMSQL
-524 ASAQQQKQTI
+524 ATTQQQKQTI
-534 GLMMFIV
+534 GLMMFVV

>member
-7 VFRNLKKNLKNYY
+7 IFRNLKKNLKNYY

-85 REIGLLQLIG
+85 KEIGLLQLIG
-95 MTKQKIAKLLN
+95 MTKQKIARLLN

-111 LYVVSMAVGIIAGFI
+111 LYVTAMVIGIIAGFI

-157 LIVFFVIY
+157 LIVFFIIY

-199 VFEIIIGVL
+199 VFEIIIGVF
-208 GIAFISSGY
+208 GIVLISSGY
-217 YISSQLFTGT
+217 YISSKLFTGS
-227 YTSMFALLLAMIYI
+227 YTSMLELLLAMIYI

-307 LSLSYISYYSA
+307 LALSYISYYSA
-318 EKTAEQQIPSHFVM
+318 EKTAEQQIPAHFAM
-332 GSEKEANT
+332 GSEKEAAT

-348 HIAYDLKQVKVIRAK
+348 HIAYDQKKFKVIQAK
-363 FDAKKLMD
+363 FDAKKIMD
-371 MDAEL
+371 TEL
-376 KNMNNEPDILTL
+376 KNMKNEPGVLTL

-393 KNAPNIHVGN
+393 KNAPNIHVEES
-403 NEVILSGYS
+403 EVILSGYS

-417 FMPIKS
+417 FMPIQS

-435 DLKVLDLKKDYLISY
+435 DLKVIDMKKDYLISY

-468 QLDQQ
+468 QLDKQ
-473 KDPKLQLDQQ
+473 KDPKLQL
-483 KYLQFENSLYIAVNI
+483 KNSQYIAVNI
-498 KDKKNLEKANNVFN
+498 KDDKNLEQANSVFT
-512 SLKLGENSMSQL
+512 SLKLGDNSMSQL

-534 GLMMFIV
+534 GLMMFVV

-600 VVGLLH
+600 IVGLLH

-611 QSGWFFFGGE
+611 QSGWFLFGGE

-633 TVLYSIFGFLSV
+633 TALYSVFGFLSV

>member
-332 GSEKEANT
+332 GSEKDTDT

-348 HIAYDLKQVKVIRAK
+348 HIAYETKQFKVIQAK
-363 FDAKKLMD
+363 FDAKKIMD
-371 MDAEL
+371 SEI
-376 KNMNNEPDILTL
+376 KNMNNDPGVLTL

-393 KNAPNIHVGN
+393 KNAPNIHVKR
-403 NEVILSGYS
+403 NEVTLSGYS

-417 FMPIKS
+417 FMPIQS

-435 DLKVLDLKKDYLISY
+435 DLKVIDMKKDYLISY

-458 VAVVSQDVFE
+458 VAVVSQSVFE

-473 KDPKLQLDQQ
+473 KDPKLQI
-483 KYLQFENSLYIAVNI
+483 ENNQYHAVNI
-498 KDKKNLEKANNVFN
+498 KDDQNLEQANDVFT
-512 SLKLGENSMSQL
+512 SLKLGDNSMSQL

-534 GLMMFIV
+534 GLMMFVV

>member
-7 VFRNLKKNLKNYY
+7 IFRNLKKNLKNYY

-70 IFLLYANSIFIKRRG
+70 IFLLYANGIFIKRRG
-85 REIGLLQLIG
+85 KEIGLLQLIG
-95 MTKQKIAKLLN
+95 MSKQKISRLLN

-111 LYVVSMAVGIIAGFI
+111 LYVTAMTIGIIAGFI

-149 SGMALLQT
+149 SGIALLQT
-157 LIVFFVIY
+157 LIVFFIIY
-165 GLIMLRNRWFINRQT
+165 GLIMLRNRWFISRQT

-199 VFEIIIGVL
+199 MFEIIIGVF
-208 GIAFISSGY
+208 GIVLISSGY
-217 YISSQLFTGT
+217 YISSKLFTGS
-227 YTSMFALLLAMIYI
+227 YTSMFELLLAMIYI

-307 LSLSYISYYSA
+307 LALSYISYYSA
-318 EKTAEQQIPSHFVM
+318 EKTAEQQIPAHFVM
-332 GSEKEANT
+332 GSEKEAAT

-348 HIAYDLKQVKVIRAK
+348 HIAYDQKQFKVIQAK
-363 FDAKKLMD
+363 FDAKKIMD
-371 MDAEL
+371 SEL
-376 KNMNNEPDILTL
+376 KNMKNDPGVLTL

-393 KNAPNIHVGN
+393 KNAPNIHVEN

-417 FMPIKS
+417 FMPIQS
-423 SGDVKLLIKKPL
+423 SGDVKLLMKKPL
-435 DLKVLDLKKDYLISY
+435 DLKVMDMKKDYLVSY
-450 NFTFGGLP
+450 NFTSGGLP
-458 VAVVSQDVFE
+458 VAVVSQNVFE
-468 QLDQQ
+468 QLDKQ
-473 KDPKLQLDQQ
+473 KDPKLQL
-483 KYLQFENSLYIAVNI
+483 ENSQYISVNI
-498 KDKKNLEKANNVFN
+498 KDDKNLEQANSVFT
-512 SLKLGENSMSQL
+512 SLKLSDNSMSQL
-524 ASAQQQKQTI
+524 ASAQQGKQTI
-534 GLMMFIV
+534 GLMMFVV

-600 VVGLLH
+600 IVGLLH

-611 QSGWFFFGGE
+611 QSGWFLFGGE

-633 TVLYSIFGFLSV
+633 TALYSVFGFLSV

>member
-7 VFRNLKKNLKNYY
+7 IFRNLKKNLKNYY

-53 GGASIKAASVLL
+53 GGAAIKAASVLL

-111 LYVVSMAVGIIAGFI
+111 LYVFSMGVGIIAGFI

-134 LFKVTGVNAIANLHF
+134 LFKVTGVSAIANLHF
-149 SGMALLQT
+149 SGRALLQT
-157 LIVFFVIY
+157 LIVFFIIY

-199 VFEIIIGVL
+199 VFEIIIGVF
-208 GIAFISSGY
+208 GIVLISSGY
-217 YISSQLFTGT
+217 YISSKLFTGS
-227 YTSMFALLLAMIYI
+227 YTSMLELLLAMIYI

-307 LSLSYISYYSA
+307 LALSYISYYSA
-318 EKTAEQQIPSHFVM
+318 EKTAEQQIPAHFVM
-332 GSEKEANT
+332 GSEKEAAT

-348 HIAYDLKQVKVIRAK
+348 HIAYDQKQVKVIQAK
-363 FDAKKLMD
+363 FDAKKIMD
-371 MDAEL
+371 SEL
-376 KNMNNEPDILTL
+376 KNMNNDPGVLTL

-393 KNAPNIHVGN
+393 KNAPNIHVEKS
-403 NEVILSGYS
+403 EVILSGYS

-417 FMPIKS
+417 FMPIQS
-423 SGDVKLLIKKPL
+423 SGDVKLLIKEPV
-435 DLKVLDLKKDYLISY
+435 DLKVMDMKKDYLISY

-458 VAVVSQDVFE
+458 VAVVSQNVFE
-468 QLDQQ
+468 ELDKQ
-473 KDPKLQLDQQ
+473 KDPKLQL
-483 KYLQFENSLYIAVNI
+483 ENSQYNAVNI
-498 KDKKNLEKANNVFN
+498 KDDKNLEQANSVFT
-512 SLKLGENSMSQL
+512 SLKLSDKSMSQL

-534 GLMMFIV
+534 GLMMFVV

-600 VVGLLH
+600 IIGLLH

-611 QSGWFFFGGE
+611 QSGWFLFGGE

-633 TVLYSIFGFLSV
+633 TALYSVFGFLSV

>member
-7 VFRNLKKNLKNYY
+7 IFRNLKKNLKNYY

-45 DDVKGSIK
+45 DGVKGSIK

-85 REIGLLQLIG
+85 KEIGLLQLIG
-95 MTKQKIAKLLN
+95 MTKQKIARLLN

-111 LYVVSMAVGIIAGFI
+111 LYVTAMVIGIIAGFI

-157 LIVFFVIY
+157 LFVFFIIY
-165 GLIMLRNRWFINRQT
+165 GLIMLRNRRFIKKQT

-199 VFEIIIGVL
+199 VFEIIIGVF
-208 GIAFISSGY
+208 GIVLISSGY
-217 YISSQLFTGT
+217 YISSKLFTGS
-227 YTSMFALLLAMIYI
+227 YTSMFELLLAMIYI

-307 LSLSYISYYSA
+307 LALSYISYYSA
-318 EKTAEQQIPSHFVM
+318 EKTAEQQIPAHFVM
-332 GSEKEANT
+332 GSEKEAAT

-348 HIAYDLKQVKVIRAK
+348 HIAYDQKQVKVIQAK
-363 FDAKKLMD
+363 FDAKKIMD
-371 MDAEL
+371 SEL
-376 KNMNNEPDILTL
+376 KNMNNDPGVLTL

-393 KNAPNIHVGN
+393 KNAPNIHVEN

-412 DLLKK
+412 DLLRK
-417 FMPIKS
+417 FMPIQS
-423 SGDVKLLIKKPL
+423 SGDVKLLLKEPV
-435 DLKVLDLKKDYLISY
+435 DLKVMDMKKDYLISY

-458 VAVVSQDVFE
+458 VAVVSQHVFE
-468 QLDQQ
+468 QLDKQ
-473 KDPKLQLDQQ
+473 KDPKLQL
-483 KYLQFENSLYIAVNI
+483 ENSQYNAVNI
-498 KDKKNLEKANNVFN
+498 KDDQNLEQANRVFK
-512 SLKLGENSMSQL
+512 SLKLSDNSMSQL

-534 GLMMFIV
+534 GLMMFVV

-600 VVGLLH
+600 IIGLLH

-611 QSGWFFFGGE
+611 QSGWFLFGGE
-621 LWTPMLIVMSIY
+621 LWTPMLIVMAIY
-633 TVLYSIFGFLSV
+633 TALYSVFGFLSV

>member
-95 MTKQKIAKLLN
+95 MTKQKISKLLN

-111 LYVVSMAVGIIAGFI
+111 LYVVSMAIGIIAGFI

-217 YISSQLFTGT
+217 YISSKLFTGT
-227 YTSMFALLLAMIYI
+227 YTSMLALLLAMIYI

-348 HIAYDLKQVKVIRAK
+348 HIAYETKKFKVIQAK
-363 FDAKKLMD
+363 FDAKKIMD
-371 MDAEL
+371 SEI
-376 KNMNNEPDILTL
+376 KNMNNDPGVLTL

-393 KNAPNIHVGN
+393 KNAPNIHVKS

-417 FMPIKS
+417 FMPIQS

-435 DLKVLDLKKDYLISY
+435 DLKVIDMKKDYLISY

-458 VAVVSQDVFE
+458 VAVVSQSVFE

-473 KDPKLQLDQQ
+473 KDPKLQI
-483 KYLQFENSLYIAVNI
+483 ENNQYHAVNI
-498 KDKKNLEKANNVFN
+498 KDDQNLEQANDVFT
-512 SLKLGENSMSQL
+512 SLKLGDNSMSQL

-534 GLMMFIV
+534 GLMMFVV

-572 ILRKLGFTEK
+572 ILRKLGFTET

-600 VVGLLH
+600 LVGLLH

-611 QSGWFFFGGE
+611 QSGWFLFGSE
-621 LWTPMLIVMSIY
+621 LWTPMLIVMAIY
-633 TVLYSIFGFLSV
+633 TVLYSVFGFLSV

>member
-7 VFRNLKKNLKNYY
+7 IFRNLKKNLKNYY

-85 REIGLLQLIG
+85 KEIGLLQLIG
-95 MTKQKIAKLLN
+95 MTKQKISRLLN

-111 LYVVSMAVGIIAGFI
+111 LYVTAMAIGIIAGFI

-157 LIVFFVIY
+157 LIVFFIIY
-165 GLIMLRNRWFINRQT
+165 GLILLRNRRFINKQT

-199 VFEIIIGVL
+199 VFEIIIGVF
-208 GIAFISSGY
+208 GIVLISSGY
-217 YISSQLFTGT
+217 YISSKLFTGS
-227 YTSMFALLLAMIYI
+227 YTSMFELLLAMIYI

-307 LSLSYISYYSA
+307 LALSYISYYSA
-318 EKTAEQQIPSHFVM
+318 EKTAEQQIPAHFAM
-332 GSEKEANT
+332 GSEKEAAT

-348 HIAYDLKQVKVIRAK
+348 HIAYDQKQFKVIQAK
-363 FDAKKLMD
+363 FDAKKIMD
-371 MDAEL
+371 SEL
-376 KNMNNEPDILTL
+376 KNMNNDPGVLTL

-393 KNAPNIHVGN
+393 KNAPNIHVEN
-403 NEVILSGYS
+403 NEVMLSGYS

-417 FMPIKS
+417 FMPIQS
-423 SGDVKLLIKKPL
+423 TGNVKLLIKKPV
-435 DLKVLDLKKDYLISY
+435 DLKVMDMKKDYLVSY
-450 NFTFGGLP
+450 KFTFGGLP

-468 QLDQQ
+468 QLDKQ
-473 KDPKLQLDQQ
+473 KDPKLQL
-483 KYLQFENSLYIAVNI
+483 ENSQYIAVNI
-498 KDKKNLEKANNVFN
+498 KDDQHLEQANSVFT
-512 SLKLGENSMSQL
+512 SLKLSDNSMSQL

-534 GLMMFIV
+534 GLMMFVV

-600 VVGLLH
+600 VIGLLH

-611 QSGWFFFGGE
+611 QSGWFLFGGE

-633 TVLYSIFGFLSV
+633 TALYSVFGFLSV

>member
-7 VFRNLKKNLKNYY
+7 IFRNLKKNLKNYY

-53 GGASIKAASVLL
+53 GGAAIKAASVLL

-111 LYVVSMAVGIIAGFI
+111 LYVFSMGVGIIAGFI

-134 LFKVTGVNAIANLHF
+134 LFKVTGVSAIANLHF

-157 LIVFFVIY
+157 LIVFFIIY

-199 VFEIIIGVL
+199 VFEIIIGVF
-208 GIAFISSGY
+208 GIVLISSGY
-217 YISSQLFTGT
+217 YISSKLFTGS
-227 YTSMFALLLAMIYI
+227 YKSMLELLLAMIYI

-307 LSLSYISYYSA
+307 LALSYISYYSA
-318 EKTAEQQIPSHFVM
+318 EKTAEQQIPAHFVM
-332 GSEKEANT
+332 GSEKEAAT

-348 HIAYDLKQVKVIRAK
+348 HIAYDQKQVKVIQAK
-363 FDAKKLMD
+363 FDAKKIMD
-371 MDAEL
+371 SEL
-376 KNMNNEPDILTL
+376 KNMNNDPGVLTL

-393 KNAPNIHVGN
+393 KNAPNIHVEN

-417 FMPIKS
+417 FMPIQS
-423 SGDVKLLIKKPL
+423 SGNVKLLIKKPV
-435 DLKVLDLKKDYLISY
+435 DLKVMDMKKDYLISY

-458 VAVVSQDVFE
+458 VAVVSQHVFE
-468 QLDQQ
+468 QLDKQ
-473 KDPKLQLDQQ
+473 KDPKLQL
-483 KYLQFENSLYIAVNI
+483 KNSQYNAVNI
-498 KDKKNLEKANNVFN
+498 KDDKNLEQANSVFT
-512 SLKLGENSMSQL
+512 SLKLSDKSMSQL

-534 GLMMFIV
+534 GLMMFVV

-600 VVGLLH
+600 IIGLLH

-611 QSGWFFFGGE
+611 QSGWFLFGGE

-633 TVLYSIFGFLSV
+633 TALYSVFGFLSV

>member
-241 LASVIIGTFLFYK
+241 LGSVIIGTFLFYK

-376 KNMNNEPDILTL
+376 KNMNNEPGILTL

-450 NFTFGGLP
+450 NFTFGRLP

>member
-7 VFRNLKKNLKNYY
+7 IFRNLKKNLKNYY

-45 DDVKGSIK
+45 DGVKGSIK

-85 REIGLLQLIG
+85 KEIGLLQLIG
-95 MTKQKIAKLLN
+95 MTKQKIARLLN

-111 LYVVSMAVGIIAGFI
+111 LYVTAMVIGIIAGFI

-157 LIVFFVIY
+157 LIVFFIIY
-165 GLIMLRNRWFINRQT
+165 GLIMLRNRRFIKKQT

-199 VFEIIIGVL
+199 VFEIIIGVF
-208 GIAFISSGY
+208 GIVLISSGY
-217 YISSQLFTGT
+217 YISSKLFTGS
-227 YTSMFALLLAMIYI
+227 YTSMLELLLAMIYI

-307 LSLSYISYYSA
+307 LALSYISYYSA
-318 EKTAEQQIPSHFVM
+318 EKTAEQQIPAHFVM
-332 GSEKEANT
+332 GSEKEAAT

-348 HIAYDLKQVKVIRAK
+348 HIAYDQKHVKVIQAK
-363 FDAKKLMD
+363 FDAKKIMD
-371 MDAEL
+371 SEL
-376 KNMNNEPDILTL
+376 KNMKNDPGVLTL

-393 KNAPNIHVGN
+393 KNAPNIHVEN

-417 FMPIKS
+417 FMPIQS
-423 SGDVKLLIKKPL
+423 SGDVKLLIKEPI
-435 DLKVLDLKKDYLISY
+435 DLKVMDMKKDYLISY

-458 VAVVSQDVFE
+458 VAVVSQHVFE
-468 QLDQQ
+468 QLDKQ
-473 KDPKLQLDQQ
+473 KDPKLQ
-483 KYLQFENSLYIAVNI
+483 FENSQYNAVDI
-498 KDKKNLEKANNVFN
+498 KDDKNLEQANRVFT
-512 SLKLGENSMSQL
+512 SLKLSDKSMSQL

-534 GLMMFIV
+534 GLMMFVV

-600 VVGLLH
+600 IIGLLH

-611 QSGWFFFGGE
+611 QSGWFLFGGE

-633 TVLYSIFGFLSV
+633 TALYSVFGFLSV

>member
-111 LYVVSMAVGIIAGFI
+111 LYVVSMAIGIIAGFI

-227 YTSMFALLLAMIYI
+227 YTSMLALLLAMIYI

-348 HIAYDLKQVKVIRAK
+348 YIAYETKQFKVIQAK
-363 FDAKKLMD
+363 FDAKKIMD
-371 MDAEL
+371 SEI
-376 KNMNNEPDILTL
+376 KNMNNDPGVLTL

-393 KNAPNIHVGN
+393 KNAPNIHVKS

-417 FMPIKS
+417 FMPIQS

-435 DLKVLDLKKDYLISY
+435 DLKVIDMKKDYLISY

-458 VAVVSQDVFE
+458 VAVVSQSVFE

-473 KDPKLQLDQQ
+473 KDPKLQI
-483 KYLQFENSLYIAVNI
+483 ENNQYHAVNI
-498 KDKKNLEKANNVFN
+498 KDDQNLEQASDVFT
-512 SLKLGENSMSQL
+512 SLKLGDNSMSQL
-524 ASAQQQKQTI
+524 ATTQQQKQTI